1 VSDDEEEPII
11 IRENLCNIKETVK
24 ASSKTLASIQ
34 PEFLSLQ
41 HHSSEELIV
50 RVEDVTLL
58 SIDRDSL
65 QAAIL
70 LWKPNMETIA
80 KHGATP
86 SKLRYYPMQLDS
98 YRIFGDTLACFLS
111 PIH

>member
-1 VSDDEEEPII
+1 M
-11 IRENLCNIKETVK
+11 
-24 ASSKTLASIQ
+24 Q

-41 HHSSEELIV
+41 HDSSKELIV
-50 RVEDVTLL
+50 RAEDVTLL
-58 SIDRDSL
+58 YINRDSL
-65 QAAIL
+65 QEAIL
-70 LWKPNMETIA
+70 QANWKPNMETIA

-98 YRIFGDTLACFLS
+98 YRIFGNTLACFLS